1 MSELSI
7 LCIHCS
13 ATPEGR
19 EVTANEIRQW
29 HMGPLDLKSGK
40 VRYKGRT
47 YRSRFTLPNEFVG
60 GISIKKMKGNGWS
73 KVGYTD
79 MIHLD
84 GSLENLTPYDQD
96 DDVEPWELTY
106 GARGINGIARHLMY
120 VGGKN
125 RAYTLDKD
133 TRTTEQKYAL
143 EIYTKFTVLRHP
155 NIKVGGHYQFTDK
168 KQCPSYNVPF
178 WLNSIDIS
186 EQNIIK

>member
-29 HMGPLDLKSGK
+29 HMGPFQYKSGK
-40 VRYKGRT
+40 VRYKGKI
-47 YRSRFTLPNEFVG
+47 YGSRFDLPKEFIG
-60 GISIKKMKGNGWS
+60 GISIRNMKGNGWS

-84 GSLENLTPYDQD
+84 GSLENLTPFNQD
-96 DDVEPWELTY
+96 DDVQAWELTY
-106 GARGINGIARHLMY
+106 GAKGINGITRHIMY

-125 RAYTLDKD
+125 RTYTEDKD
-133 TRTTEQKYAL
+133 TRTLEQKYTL
-143 EIYTKFTVLRHP
+143 EIHAKFTVLRHP
-155 NIKVGGHYQFTDK
+155 NIKVGGHNQFTDK
-168 KQCPSYNVPF
+168 KQCPSFNVPF
-178 WLNSIDIS
+178 WCNTIDIP
-186 EQNIIK
+186 EINIYK